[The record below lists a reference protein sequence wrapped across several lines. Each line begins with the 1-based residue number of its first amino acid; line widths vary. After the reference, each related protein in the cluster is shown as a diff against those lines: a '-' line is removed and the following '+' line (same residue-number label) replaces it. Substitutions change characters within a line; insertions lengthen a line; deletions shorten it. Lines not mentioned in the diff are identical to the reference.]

1 MTYLGKIQNGVVG
14 FEGEMPPEGTAVQV
28 QPLPSTNPSGTSP
41 VTESKTVWEE
51 LLELQ
56 GQVPTLPQ
64 DAARNHDHYLYGTP
78 KR

>member
-1 MTYLGKIQNGVVG
+1 MHNSVVV
-14 FEGEMPPEGTAVQV
+14 FDGEMPPEGAAVQV
-28 QPLPSTNPSGTSP
+28 QPLKPQDTTTIPGTVKP
-41 VTESKTVWEE
+41 KTIWEE
-51 LLELQ
+51 LLDLQ

>member
-1 MTYLGKIQNGVVG
+1 M
-14 FEGEMPPEGTAVQV
+14 QV
-28 QPLPSTNPSGTSP
+28 QPLKPQDTTTIPGTVKP
-41 VTESKTVWEE
+41 KTIWEE
-51 LLELQ
+51 LLDLQ